1 MPPEPASPAGRSEP
15 AGNAAPAG
23 AGAKIRIPVLS
34 DEACARLVSRRDA
47 FEAVE
52 AVFAAAAAGAAR
64 NFSVVREA
72 IGHGDALYGFK
83 SGFDRSRLV
92 LGVKSGGYWPGNSD
106 RGLARHQSAV
116 FLFDA
121 DTGQLKAVV
130 AGNYLTAIRT
140 GAASAVSI
148 ARLARKDARVLGI
161 VGAGHQAP
169 FQLRAAAEQRD
180 FERVVAWSPHRR
192 TLPELAKVAQEACLP
207 FEAVGAAEDIAVR
220 ADVIVTITSS
230 FAPLLKADWIRPG
243 THLACMGTDTRGK
256 QEVEPA
262 LLAAA
267 AVFTDEV
274 GQSVTIGE
282 AQHAVAERLIAEE
295 AIVPLGAVIGG
306 AHPGRSS
313 DEEITLFDG
322 TGVGL
327 QDLAVADIALRRSA
341 GSTTLRDGV
350 AFVEL

>member
-1 MPPEPASPAGRSEP
+1 MPPGPASRAGRP
-15 AGNAAPAG
+15 DAAGSAAAAG
-23 AGAKIRIPVLS
+23 AAAKVRIPVLS
-34 DEACARLVSRRDA
+34 DDVCARLVSRRDA

-64 NFSVVREA
+64 NFPVVREA
-72 IGHGDALYGFK
+72 IGHCDALYGFK

-130 AGNYLTAIRT
+130 AGNHLTAIRT

-148 ARLARKDARVLGI
+148 AQLARKDARVLGI

-169 FQLRAAAEQRD
+169 FQLRAAAEQCD
-180 FERVVAWSPHRR
+180 FERAVAWSPHRR
-192 TLPELAKVAQEACLP
+192 ALPELAQVAEEAGLP
-207 FEAVGAAEDIAVR
+207 FDAVGAEELAAL

-262 LLAAA
+262 LFAAA
-267 AVFTDEV
+267 SVFTDEV
-274 GQSVTIGE
+274 AQSVSIGE
-282 AQHAVAERLIAEE
+282 AQHAFDAGTIAES
-295 AIVPLGAVIGG
+295 AITPIGAVIGG

-327 QDLAVADIALRRSA
+327 QDLAVADLALRRSA
-341 GSTTLRDGV
+341 ALDGI
-350 AFVEL
+350 AFVDL

>member
-1 MPPEPASPAGRSEP
+1 MPPEPAARAGQP
-15 AGNAAPAG
+15 DTAGSAAG
-23 AGAKIRIPVLS
+23 AAAKVRIPVLS
-34 DEACARLVSRRDA
+34 DEVCARLVSRQDA

-64 NFSVVREA
+64 NFPVVREA

-121 DTGQLKAVV
+121 DTGQLKALV
-130 AGNYLTAIRT
+130 AGNHLTAIRT

-148 ARLARKDARVLGI
+148 AQLARRDARVLGI

-192 TLPELAKVAQEACLP
+192 TLPELAQVAAEAGLP
-207 FEAVGAAEDIAVR
+207 FEAVGAEELAAQ

-267 AVFTDEV
+267 SVFTDEV
-274 GQSVTIGE
+274 AQSVSIGE
-282 AQHAVAERLIAEE
+282 AQHAIAAGTIAES
-295 AIVPLGAVIGG
+295 AITPIGAVIDGT
-306 AHPGRSS
+306 HPGRSS
-313 DEEITLFDG
+313 DAEITLFDG

-327 QDLAVADIALRRSA
+327 QDLAVADLALRRSA
-341 GSTTLRDGV
+341 GQGGI
-350 AFVEL
+350 AFVDL

>member
-1 MPPEPASPAGRSEP
+1 MPPEPASRAGRSDT
-15 AGNAAPAG
+15 AGSAAAAG
-23 AGAKIRIPVLS
+23 PGAKVRIPVLS

-52 AVFAAAAAGAAR
+52 SVFAAAATGAAW
-64 NFSVVREA
+64 NFPVVREA
-72 IGHGDALYGFK
+72 IGHSDALYGFK

-106 RGLARHQSAV
+106 RGLARHQSTV
-116 FLFDA
+116 SLFDA
-121 DTGQLKAVV
+121 DTGQLKAVI
-130 AGNYLTAIRT
+130 AGNHLTAIRT

-148 ARLARKDARVLGI
+148 ARLARKHARVLGI

-169 FQLRAAAEQRD
+169 FQLRAAAEQRE

-192 TLPELAKVAQEACLP
+192 TLPELATVAEEAGLP
-207 FEAVGAAEDIAVR
+207 FEAVGAEEIAAR

-267 AVFTDEV
+267 SVFTDEV
-274 GQSVTIGE
+274 AQSVTIGE
-282 AQHAVAERLIAEE
+282 AQHAVAEGLIAEE
-295 AIVPLGAVIGG
+295 VIVPLGAVIGG
-306 AHPGRSS
+306 SHPGRSS

-341 GSTTLRDGV
+341 RPVTFRGGV
-350 AFVEL
+350 AFVDL

>member
-1 MPPEPASPAGRSEP
+1 MPPEPATRAGRPDPAGH
-15 AGNAAPAG
+15 AAAAG
-23 AGAKIRIPVLS
+23 AAAKVRIPVLS
-34 DEACARLVSRRDA
+34 DEVCARLVSRQDA

-64 NFSVVREA
+64 NFPVVREA
-72 IGHGDALYGFK
+72 IGYGEALYGFK

-106 RGLARHQSAV
+106 RGLARHQSTV

-121 DTGQLKAVV
+121 DTGQLKALV
-130 AGNYLTAIRT
+130 AGNHLTAIRT

-148 ARLARKDARVLGI
+148 AQLARKNARVLGI

-192 TLPELAKVAQEACLP
+192 TLPELAQVAEEAGLP
-207 FEAVGAAEDIAVR
+207 FEAVGAEELAAR

-267 AVFTDEV
+267 VFTDEIA
-274 GQSVTIGE
+274 QSVAIGE
-282 AQHAVAERLIAEE
+282 AQHAFAAGTIAES
-295 AIVPLGAVIGG
+295 AITPLGAVIDGT
-306 AHPGRSS
+306 HPGRTS
-313 DEEITLFDG
+313 DAEITLFDG

-327 QDLAVADIALRRSA
+327 QDLAVADLALRRSA
-341 GSTTLRDGV
+341 GQGGI